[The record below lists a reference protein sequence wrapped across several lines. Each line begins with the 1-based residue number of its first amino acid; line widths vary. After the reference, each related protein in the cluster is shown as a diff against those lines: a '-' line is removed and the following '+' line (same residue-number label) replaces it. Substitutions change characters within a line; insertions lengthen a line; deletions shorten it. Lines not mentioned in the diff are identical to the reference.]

1 MKPVTIGGTLAALAS
16 IVTIVGFFTAHH
28 SPPPPTPPTPTPTY
42 STPPTLTPTP
52 APTTPAVYQSNVANS
67 YLSNCEQNIS
77 GPAFCQ
83 CTLNWFNAH
92 VSQSQFMQDMA
103 ALNQYEQGV
112 TSNPPPDM
120 VKATVAC
127 STNGS

>member
-52 APTTPAVYQSNVANS
+52 APTTPPVYQSNVANS
-67 YLSNCEQNIS
+67 YLSKSEQNI
-77 GPAFCQ
+77 
-83 CTLNWFNAH
+83 N